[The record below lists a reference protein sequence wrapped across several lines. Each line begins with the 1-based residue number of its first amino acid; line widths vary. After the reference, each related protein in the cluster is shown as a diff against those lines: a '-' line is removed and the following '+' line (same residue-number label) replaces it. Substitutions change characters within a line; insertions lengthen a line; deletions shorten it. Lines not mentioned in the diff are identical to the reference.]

1 MSANLA
7 FHILVLVLV
16 AVAMG
21 LSLAHALEFPGKLRL
36 PRENYIATQ
45 AIYYP
50 GFTYGGLFG
59 EFGGML
65 GLTGLLFALP
75 PASTGFWWASG
86 ALALMIAAHAVYW
99 LMTHP
104 VNGFW
109 LKDTELSGLGAAF
122 FTKAKEKSADWT
134 QLRDT
139 WEYSHVVRAVLQMA
153 AFIAAAL
160 SLAFRAET
168 GSP

>member
-1 MSANLA
+1 MSAIFA
-7 FHILVLVLV
+7 FHILVLLLV
-16 AVAMG
+16 AIAMG
-21 LSLAHALEFPGKLRL
+21 LSLAHALELPGKLRL
-36 PRENYIATQ
+36 PRDNYIATQ

-59 EFGGML
+59 EFGGMV
-65 GLTGLLFALP
+65 GLIGMLFLLPLAGT
-75 PASTGFWWASG
+75 AFWWAAA

-122 FTKAKEKSADWT
+122 FTRAKGEAADWT

-160 SLAFRAET
+160 SLAFRAAA
-168 GSP
+168 GGA